1 MFLNKWYLQHP
12 YALTKIKLKGEN
24 DMKRLTH
31 KLLSLLMSLCMVAT
45 ICASLAVSSSAET
58 PKFKGYTILGDSIT
72 AGMGIKKS
80 SNWDK
85 NLPHS
90 GVIDYDVLQGMVNV
104 PEGYYGVDE
113 IEAIRQMS
121 GGVTYRI
128 HNSYPDLVGKAIGI
142 KQKNDSPKAYQKLE
156 KSGYYNLALPG
167 VRSSEIRAI
176 LDPSFKGDQYTA
188 EILGI
193 TNPNGYENL
202 HAKAVE
208 YIQNSELVTIACG
221 SNDIALNCL
230 IRSLHVIE
238 DYSFY
243 DDLEAQVLSMYANGQ
258 YAEATRAIALVA
270 RTLGHAAPAAAAYLE
285 GLLTGTTMFFDNWDP
300 IITAIHNINPNAKIV
315 AVGFYNP
322 FKSYA
327 LNDFGD
333 ENLLKV
339 GHALDALLGT
349 LDLYITNLAST
360 RGFYTYANI
369 WDTDV
374 IGLMPIL
381 PNLVG
386 DTYFKTLL
394 FNVHPSNKGAR
405 YIADQIIK
413 ALSGDSTVQQLSN
426 PMNMLK
432 LNYNGVSMDVGEG
445 GSAYTNAY
453 IGSANEGDYIRVFY
467 APNEG
472 RTLKS
477 VKVTDALGNNVEVI
491 NYMPGQ
497 AQFVMPNGPVTVH
510 VTFK

>member
-1 MFLNKWYLQHP
+1 M
-12 YALTKIKLKGEN
+12 KGEN
-24 DMKRLTH
+24 DMKHVTR
-31 KLLSLLMSLCMVAT
+31 KLFALLMSICMVAT
-45 ICASLAVSSSAET
+45 ICASLAVSSSAAT
-58 PKFKGYTILGDSIT
+58 PKFKGYTIIGDSIT
-72 AGMGIKKS
+72 AGMGIKKTGK
-80 SNWDK
+80 WDK

-90 GVIDYDVLQGMVNV
+90 GVIDYQVLQGMVNV

-113 IEAIRQMS
+113 IETIRRMA
-121 GGVTYRI
+121 GGTTFRV

-142 KQKNDSPKAYQKLE
+142 KQKNDSLASYQNLE
-156 KSGYYNLALPG
+156 ASGYYNLALPG
-167 VRSSEIRAI
+167 LRTHEIRAI

-193 TNPNGYENL
+193 TNPNGYEAL

-208 YIQNSELVTIACG
+208 YIKNSELVTIACG
-221 SNDIALNCL
+221 SNDVALNCL
-230 IRSLHVIE
+230 IRSLHVIN

-243 DDLEAQVLSMYANGQ
+243 DDLEAQVLAMYANGQ
-258 YAEATRAIALVA
+258 FEEASRTIALVA

-285 GLLTGTTMFFDNWDP
+285 GLVTGMTLFFDNWDP
-300 IITAIHNINPNAKIV
+300 IIDAIHNINPNAKIV

-327 LNDFGD
+327 LTDFGD
-333 ENLLKV
+333 ENILKI
-339 GHALDALLGT
+339 GHLLDALLGT

-360 RGFYTYANI
+360 RAYYTYANI

-374 IGLMPIL
+374 VGLMPL
-381 PNLVG
+381 GPNLVG
-386 DTYFKTLL
+386 DVYFKSLL

-413 ALSGDSTVQQLSN
+413 ALEGDPTVQQLAN
-426 PMNMLK
+426 PLSMLK

-453 IGSANEGDYIRVFY
+453 IGSANQGDYIRVFY
-467 APNEG
+467 APDEG

-477 VKVTDALGNNVEVI
+477 VKVTDAYNNSLEVI

>member
-1 MFLNKWYLQHP
+1 MKHLPRKLF
-12 YALTKIKLKGEN
+12 AL
-24 DMKRLTH
+24 
-31 KLLSLLMSLCMVAT
+31 LLSLCMVASVCT
-45 ICASLAVSSSAET
+45 ALAVSSSAAV
-58 PKFKGYTILGDSIT
+58 PKAKGYTILGDSIT

-90 GVIDYDVLQGMVNV
+90 GVIDYEVLQGMINV
-104 PEGYYGVDE
+104 PLGCYGVDE
-113 IEAIRQMS
+113 IETIRQMS
-121 GGVTYRI
+121 GGTTYRI
-128 HNSYPDLVGKAIGI
+128 HNSYPDLVGKALGI
-142 KQKNDSPKAYQKLE
+142 KQKDDSKKSYRNLE

-176 LDPSFKGDQYTA
+176 LDPSFQGDQYTA
-188 EILGI
+188 EILNI
-193 TNPNGYENL
+193 TNPRGYQHL

-208 YIQNSELVTIACG
+208 YIQNSDVVTIACG
-221 SNDIALNCL
+221 SNDVALNCL
-230 IRSLHVIE
+230 IRSLHVIN

-243 DDLEAQVLSMYANGQ
+243 DDLEAQVMAMYANGQ
-258 YAEATRAIALVA
+258 YAEASKTIALVA
-270 RTLGHAAPAAAAYLE
+270 RTLGHAAPAAAAYME
-285 GLLTGTTMFFDNWDP
+285 GLLSGMTMFFDNWDP
-300 IITAIHNINPNAKIV
+300 IINSIHQINPNAKIV

-327 LNDFGD
+327 LSDFGD

-360 RGFYTYANI
+360 RGYYTYANI
-369 WDTDV
+369 WDTEV
-374 IGLMPIL
+374 IGLMPIM

-394 FNVHPSNKGAR
+394 YNVHPSNKGAR
-405 YIADQIIK
+405 YIADQIVK
-413 ALSGDSTVQQLSN
+413 ALEGDPTVQQLSN
-426 PMNMLK
+426 PVNMLK

-472 RTLKS
+472 RMLKS
-477 VKVTDALGNNVEVI
+477 ITVTDMLGNKVEVI

>member
-1 MFLNKWYLQHP
+1 
-12 YALTKIKLKGEN
+12 
-24 DMKRLTH
+24 MKHVTR
-31 KLLSLLMSLCMVAT
+31 KLLALLMSLCMVASVCT
-45 ICASLAVSSSAET
+45 VLAVSSSAAV
-58 PKFKGYTILGDSIT
+58 PKVHGYTIIGDSIT

-80 SNWDK
+80 SKWDK

-113 IEAIRQMS
+113 IEAIRQMA

-128 HNSYPDLVGKAIGI
+128 HNSYPDLVAKEVGI
-142 KQKNDSPKAYQKLE
+142 RQKDDSRESYQNLE

-221 SNDIALNCL
+221 SNDVALNCL
-230 IRSLHVIE
+230 IRSLHVIN

-243 DDLEAQVLSMYANGQ
+243 DDLEAQVMAMYANGQ
-258 YAEATRAIALVA
+258 YAEATKTIALVA

-300 IITAIHNINPNAKIV
+300 IINAIHQINPNAKIV

-333 ENLLKV
+333 ENALKV

-360 RGFYTYANI
+360 RGLYTYANI

-381 PNLVG
+381 PNLIG

-394 FNVHPSNKGAR
+394 FNVHPSNKGAK
-405 YIADQIIK
+405 YIAAQILR
-413 ALSGDSTVQQLSN
+413 ALEGDPAVQQLSN
-426 PMNMLK
+426 PANMLK
-432 LNYNGVSMDVGEG
+432 LNYNGVTMDVGEG
-445 GSAYTNAY
+445 GAAYTNAY

-467 APNEG
+467 AANEG
-472 RTLKS
+472 RELKS
-477 VKVTDALGNNVEVI
+477 IKVTDALGENVEVI
-491 NYMPGQ
+491 HYMPGQ